1 MLQVDAGLTLQQ
13 SQYDEA
19 VVNIEGLEAK
29 REFLRTPNN
38 YGYATFTYTPTKKL
52 SASANIVYT
61 GPMEL
66 VHFSGEGT
74 GQALDEYTSS
84 PSFTEL
90 SLRLGYSFEIPNIDT
105 GMEVFAGVKN
115 LTNDYQKDFDLGK
128 NRDSN
133 YVYGPGAPRT
143 VFVGLRIKSL

>member
-1 MLQVDAGLTLQQ
+1 M
-13 SQYDEA
+13 
-19 VVNIEGLEAK
+19 
-29 REFLRTPNN
+29 
-38 YGYATFTYTPTKKL
+38 

-66 VHFSGEGT
+66 VHFRGEGT
-74 GQALDEYTSS
+74 GQALDEYTRSA
-84 PSFTEL
+84 SFTEL
-90 SLRLGYSFEIPNIDT
+90 SLRLGYSIEFPNIDT
-105 GMEVFAGVKN
+105 GVEVFGGLKN
-115 LTNDYQKDFDLGK
+115 LTNAYQDDFDMGK